1 MVGMRGYSQMF
12 LHLSPPFSTFLLA
25 PEPGSATALD
35 PYSGVFG
42 VHALA
47 GFSLSTA
54 SVYSVLAVWLR
65 SLRSLVGATE
75 NSPIPL

>member
-1 MVGMRGYSQMF
+1 MF
-12 LHLSPPFSTFLLA
+12 QPLSPVFFTRLPPYA
-25 PEPGSATALD
+25 QVQPPPCV

-47 GFSLSTA
+47 GFSLYAA